1 MRSQSFKTIGFILKC
16 GVCFLLG
23 AISTLIKLSKWP
35 LVPISPSQL
44 KVILMLDPI
53 CIRLKVMIG
62 EKRSNRETS
71 LKQVCYIQ
79 VILPLPL
86 PLSYPPTYTF
96 IPPHP
101 SPTHPHTLFAPP
113 PPSQTNPHT
122 LLCLSLPLSNPPTY
136 TFCFPSPLSN
146 QPTNT
151 FMPLS
156 PSPTQPHT
164 LVCLP
169 SPSSTHLHTLL
180 CLSPPL

>member
-1 MRSQSFKTIGFILKC
+1 MRNQSFKTIGFILKC

-96 IPPHP
+96 MPPHP
-101 SPTHPHTLFAPP
+101 SPTHPHTLFASPS
-113 PPSQTNPHT
+113 PSQTNPHT
-122 LLCLSLPLSNPPTY
+122 LLCLSPPLPPNHIHLYASPSPLQPTYIHFYASLPLSNPTTY
-136 TFCFPSPLSN
+136 TL
-146 QPTNT
+146 
-151 FMPLS
+151 M
-156 PSPTQPHT
+156 H
-164 LVCLP
+164 
-169 SPSSTHLHTLL
+169 STKH
-180 CLSPPL
+180 SKY

>member
-1 MRSQSFKTIGFILKC
+1 MRNQSFKTIGFILKC

-86 PLSYPPTYTF
+86 PYPPTYTF
-96 IPPHP
+96 MPPHP
-101 SPTHPHTLFAPP
+101 SPTHPHTLFASP

-122 LLCLSLPLSNPPTY
+122 LLCLSPLLPPNHIHLYASPSPLQPTYIHFYASLPLSNPTTY
-136 TFCFPSPLSN
+136 TL
-146 QPTNT
+146 
-151 FMPLS
+151 M
-156 PSPTQPHT
+156 H
-164 LVCLP
+164 
-169 SPSSTHLHTLL
+169 STKH
-180 CLSPPL
+180 SKY

>member
-1 MRSQSFKTIGFILKC
+1 MRNQSFKTIGFILKC

-86 PLSYPPTYTF
+86 PLS
-96 IPPHP
+96 
-101 SPTHPHTLFAPP
+101 
-113 PPSQTNPHT
+113 
-122 LLCLSLPLSNPPTY
+122 NPPTY
-136 TFCFPSPLSN
+136 TFCFPSPFSN
-146 QPTNT
+146 QPTHT

-156 PSPTQPHT
+156 PSPIQPHT

>member
-1 MRSQSFKTIGFILKC
+1 MRNQSFKTIGFILKC

-96 IPPHP
+96 MPPHP
-101 SPTHPHTLFAPP
+101 SPTHPHTLFASPP
-113 PPSQTNPHT
+113 PLKLTHTHVYASLPLSNPT
-122 LLCLSLPLSNPPTY
+122 TYPCMPPLPLSNPPTY
-136 TFCFPSPLSN
+136 TF
-146 QPTNT
+146 
-151 FMPLS
+151 MPLS
-156 PSPTQPHT
+156 PSLTQPHT
-164 LVCLP
+164 L
-169 SPSSTHLHTLL
+169 
-180 CLSPPL
+180 

>member
-1 MRSQSFKTIGFILKC
+1 MRNQSFKTISFILKC

-86 PLSYPPTYTF
+86 SYPPTYTCM
-96 IPPHP
+96 PP
-101 SPTHPHTLFAPP
+101 
-113 PPSQTNPHT
+113 
-122 LLCLSLPLSNPPTY
+122 PLSNPPTY
-136 TFCFPSPLSN
+136 TF
-146 QPTNT
+146 
-151 FMPLS
+151 MPLS
-156 PSPTQPHT
+156 PSLTQPHT
-164 LVCLP
+164 LKCILL
-169 SPSSTHLHTLL
+169 ST
-180 CLSPPL
+180 LSIEVRYNSYR

>member
-1 MRSQSFKTIGFILKC
+1 MRNQSFETIGFILKC

-53 CIRLKVMIG
+53 CIRQKVMTG

-79 VILPLPL
+79 VILPLPPP
-86 PLSYPPTYTF
+86 PLV
-96 IPPHP
+96 
-101 SPTHPHTLFAPP
+101 PTHIQFYASP
-113 PPSQTNPHT
+113 
-122 LLCLSLPLSNPPTY
+122 PLSNPPTY
-136 TFCFPSPLSN
+136 TFCFPLPLSN
-146 QPTNT
+146 QPTHT

-156 PSPTQPHT
+156 PYPTQPHT

-169 SPSSTHLHTLL
+169 FPSPTHLHTLL